1 MKKSRLILV
10 VALLFPLNSL
20 FGQTDT
26 TNFLKDY
33 KVPDF
38 KYRSLGVS
46 FQSLGDGDLKVNSK
60 SSLYFVSN
68 LLYNSYV
75 NNKKMQGTNNGGL
88 FAAFDHSKLDNY
100 SNLSYR
106 FGLKNEITRRYYIND
121 NGVFIGFGHNL
132 NVSQFNSIFK
142 DSVNIRSDGLDL
154 RMKPTISIGKGRLE
168 PIYYAR
174 KSWDIEKALL
184 KSNSI
189 KTELSI
195 DQKTILADKI
205 AVIQNRRFFDTRLN
219 RIYQMEAIDSVLTDM
234 GIIDKPNM
242 KYYTHLSD
250 AFLYTYNP
258 NRLSGSRFE
267 IGVTQ
272 GFSVLERSV
281 DSQNNSK
288 NYTLNGFMSYAYYL
302 PQSFTVQHNFKASI
316 LAGKS
321 RSFSNSMHGD
331 KYISAIDVEYNFGY
345 YPTTRT
351 YLNLMAKGGV
361 SNNSE
366 YIYVSTKYY
375 YYFSPRFRL
384 QATAGVSLGK
394 SPFVLTPINNLF
406 LNDEIFNDFGTVSN
420 PYEFHIGLNYA
431 IF

>member
-1 MKKSRLILV
+1 MKRSRLIL
-10 VALLFPLNSL
+10 AIAFLFPINSV
-20 FGQTDT
+20 FGQTDN

-33 KVPDF
+33 KAPDF

-46 FQSLGDGDLKVNSK
+46 FQSLGDGDLKINSK
-60 SSLYFVSN
+60 SNLNFVSN
-68 LLYNSYV
+68 LLYNSYI
-75 NNKKMQGTNNGGL
+75 NDQKIQGTNNGIL
-88 FAAFDHSKLDNY
+88 FAAFNHSQLGNY
-100 SNLSYR
+100 SNLAYR
-106 FGLKNEITRRYYIND
+106 FGLKNEITRRFYIND
-121 NGVFIGFGHNL
+121 NGVFIGYGHNL
-132 NVSQFNSIFK
+132 NILQFNSLFK
-142 DSVNIRSDGLDL
+142 DSINSKIDGLDL
-154 RMKPTISIGKGRLE
+154 LLNPTFSFGKGRLE

-189 KTELSI
+189 EEGLTI
-195 DQKTILADKI
+195 AQKEVLADKI
-205 AVIQNRRFFDTRLN
+205 AIIQNRRFFDSRLN
-219 RIYQMEAIDSVLTDM
+219 RMYQLEAIDSVLKDM
-234 GIIDKPNM
+234 GVIDEATM
-242 KYYTHLSD
+242 KYFTHLSD

-267 IGVTQ
+267 MGVTQ
-272 GFSVLERSV
+272 GFSVLERSI

-288 NYTLNGFMSYAYYL
+288 NYTMNGFMSYAYYL
-302 PQSFTVQHNFKASI
+302 PQSFKIQHNFKASI

-331 KYISAIDVEYNFGY
+331 KYISTIDVEYNFGY

-351 YLNLMAKGGV
+351 YLNLMAKSGV
-361 SNNSE
+361 SNVSE
-366 YIYVSTKYY
+366 YLLLSAKYY

-384 QATAGVSLGK
+384 QATAGMSVGE

-406 LNDEIFNDFGTVSN
+406 FNDEIFNDFGTVSN